1 MAELRANLAE
11 NCIPESMLSDSVP
24 DYDAFLEE
32 PQVDGSK
39 VKDVLQGALR
49 VSNEVKS

>member
-32 PQVDGSK
+32 RRK
-39 VKDVLQGALR
+39 LMAAKLKTYFKAL
-49 VSNEVKS
+49 